1 MRAFHLA
8 SAAED
13 PAAQVELL
21 ESLSWTYTELGYPQR
36 AIECM
41 MLLCQL
47 HEQRDEAEALVS
59 TLVALSSLHLMVGEA
74 DEALACL
81 ERALDDAQAK
91 LPANLPL
98 RAKVMSELGN
108 VWVQLGHAERAVELY
123 TSALGAAEEAG
134 DPSRHLHPHPRPH
147 PHQVWRRRRGTARG
161 ACVCT
166 ATWAWHSRLEWWLRI
181 GLGLGLELRA
191 KG

>member
-59 TLVALSSLHLMVGEA
+59 TLVGLSSLHLMVGEA
-74 DEALACL
+74 DEAIACL

-108 VWVQLGHAERAVELY
+108 VWVQLGHPNPNAK
-123 TSALGAAEEAG
+123 
-134 DPSRHLHPHPRPH
+134 PKPKPKPNPHLTLTQP
-147 PHQVWRRRRGTARG
+147 
-161 ACVCT
+161 
-166 ATWAWHSRLEWWLRI
+166 
-181 GLGLGLELRA
+181 
-191 KG
+191 

>member
-91 LPANLPL
+91 LPANL
-98 RAKVMSELGN
+98 
-108 VWVQLGHAERAVELY
+108 
-123 TSALGAAEEAG
+123 
-134 DPSRHLHPHPRPH
+134 HLHLACISPVSRLHLPCIFPASRLHLACISPVS
-147 PHQVWRRRRGTARG
+147 PRRRSCPPTCR
-161 ACVCT
+161 CVP
-166 ATWAWHSRLEWWLRI
+166 R
-181 GLGLGLELRA
+181 
-191 KG
+191 

>member
-1 MRAFHLA
+1 
-8 SAAED
+8 
-13 PAAQVELL
+13 
-21 ESLSWTYTELGYPQR
+21 
-36 AIECM
+36 M

-91 LPANLPL
+91 LPANLHLHLACISPVSRLHLPCIFPASRLHLACISAQAKLPANLPL

-123 TSALGAAEEAG
+123 TLALGAAEEAG
-134 DPSRHLHPHPRPH
+134 DSERCMRVH
-147 PHQVWRRRRGTARG
+147 GN
-161 ACVCT
+161 
-166 ATWAWHSRLEWWLRI
+166 
-181 GLGLGLELRA
+181 LGLALKVRVVA
-191 KG
+191 KDRVRVRVRVRVKG